1 MLSIDNVCLTSISC
15 LSTVKESL
23 NNPTGKH
30 FNTTYNTRFLLF
42 CWTASTAVQNKW
54 DTHLWKTQHASYGLK
69 LSIFKGL
76 YTQYIRRINV
86 VTYRISKD
94 NLSNV
99 FYKLLVGLVSLIMLL
114 KIYMCLGSS
123 MIKYLF
129 RGNWVN
135 KVCIISWMDMFSGC
149 SISNILKM
157 SL

>member
-1 MLSIDNVCLTSISC
+1 MLYIDNVCLTSISC

-99 FYKLLVGLVSLIMLL
+99 FYKLLVGLVSLIMLQ

-129 RGNWVN
+129 GGNWV
-135 KVCIISWMDMFSGC
+135 KKICIISWMDIFSCC
-149 SISNILKM
+149 SSSNTLK
-157 SL
+157 LVL